1 MLFRDI
7 GAALFISFMIGVS
20 VKYMNEIKRKRSIA
34 LFILGAAL
42 LLVTFILNVGLG
54 SVWIGVEEIFSAIFG
69 GEVTKAHASIIM
81 NIRLPRTLAAMMGG
95 ACLASSGILLQIFF
109 GNPIVEPYIL
119 GISSG
124 ANLFVGLVVLGG
136 FTFGFTTIN
145 SMGMFIGSF
154 IGAMVVMA
162 AVIFAS
168 QKVKSITTLLIVGLM
183 FGYICSAATSVLTAL
198 ADHEK
203 IAHFTMWTL
212 GSFAGFK
219 WADVRLLFIV
229 GLPFL
234 IAAFLMSKPLNA
246 MLLGEKY
253 AQSMGIAIK
262 PFRLLTVLVSSVLT
276 AIVTAFAGPVS
287 FIGLAVPHIVRI
299 SFKTSDNR
307 IIIPAACIYGGV
319 MAGLCDLL
327 ARLVLSPTELPV
339 GAITSVI
346 GAPLVIFLL
355 IRKKGGEL

>member
-1 MLFRDI
+1 
-7 GAALFISFMIGVS
+7 
-20 VKYMNEIKRKRSIA
+20 MNTAIKRNRSIA
-34 LFILGAAL
+34 LFMIGGAL
-42 LLVTFILNVGLG
+42 LLVTFLLNVGLG
-54 SVWIGVEEIFSAIFG
+54 SVEIGINEIFSAIFG
-69 GEVTKAHASIIM
+69 GEVSKSHSSIIM
-81 NIRLPRTLAAMMGG
+81 NIRLPRTMAAMLGG
-95 ACLASSGILLQIFF
+95 ACLAASGLLLQIFF
-109 GNPIVEPYIL
+109 SNPIVEPYIL

-124 ANLFVGLVVLGG
+124 SNLFVGLVVLGG
-136 FTFGFTTIN
+136 FTFGVTSIN
-145 SMGMFIGSF
+145 SMEMFIGSF
-154 IGAMVVMA
+154 IGAMVVMT

-183 FGYICSAATSVLTAL
+183 FGYICSAATSMLTAL

-203 IAHFTMWTL
+203 IASFTMWTM

-219 WADVRLLFIV
+219 WADVRLLYII

-234 IAAFLMSKPLNA
+234 FVAFLMSKPLNA

-262 PFRLLTVLVSSVLT
+262 PFRFLMVLVSSVLT
-276 AIVTAFAGPVS
+276 AVVTAFAGPVS

-307 IIIPAACIYGGV
+307 IVIPAACIYGGV
-319 MAGLCDLL
+319 MAGLCDLI
-327 ARLVLSPTELPV
+327 ARLVLSPTELPI
-339 GAITSVI
+339 GAITSII

>member
-1 MLFRDI
+1 MNSAIKRNRSI
-7 GAALFISFMIGVS
+7 VLFIVG
-20 VKYMNEIKRKRSIA
+20 
-34 LFILGAAL
+34 GAL
-42 LLVTFILNVGLG
+42 LLVTFLLNVGLG
-54 SVWIGVEEIFSAIFG
+54 SVEIGIEEIIGAIFG
-69 GEVTKAHASIIM
+69 GEVSKSHASIIM
-81 NIRLPRTLAAMMGG
+81 NIRLPRTMAAMLSG
-95 ACLASSGILLQIFF
+95 ACLAASGLLLQIFF
-109 GNPIVEPYIL
+109 SNPIVEPYIL

-124 ANLFVGLVVLGG
+124 SNLFVGLVVLGG
-136 FTFGFTTIN
+136 FTFGFTSIS

-154 IGAMVVMA
+154 IGAMVVMT

-203 IAHFTMWTL
+203 IASFTMWTM

-219 WADVRLLFIV
+219 WADVRLLYII

-234 IAAFLMSKPLNA
+234 FAAFLMSKPLNA

-262 PFRLLTVLVSSVLT
+262 PFRFLMVLVSSVLT
-276 AIVTAFAGPVS
+276 AVVTAFAGPVS
-287 FIGLAVPHIVRI
+287 FVGLAVPHIVRI

-307 IIIPAACIYGGV
+307 IVIPAACIYGGV

-327 ARLVLSPTELPV
+327 ARLVLSPTELPI
-339 GAITSVI
+339 GAITSII

-355 IRKKGGEL
+355 IRKRGGEL